1 MLLLAVLL
9 QSTATIYY
17 RVYVLLLNN
26 FIRNHSH
33 TGTSTISDSKSCAS
47 ITHSHK
53 PAPSQSHAGNT
64 TSGHNGTPIPNRR
77 AANLSL
83 NHKPNPNHSPTRRPP
98 TQKHAQHYNHAPNSA
113 LEHCPTRRHIPYRSC
128 LPPTA
133 AECNHRPVL
142 DRTPARSSALDYS
155 LSRKPAL
162 SHYPTRD
169 SILDLNLALN
179 LSSKTP
185 YKYGFKIIDHCEVNN
200 LKPTR
205 CHSIK
210 DVRDIFNLF
219 IEKLNSIK
227 QLCPFTK
234 VIVSPILPTGLR
246 ALNNRIGYFNRLLF
260 NVPNWWA
267 EIPIY
272 SFLDKDWKLADI
284 YRSYHNK
291 NDDIHLG
298 AVGIRSLVAKVK
310 DALSRVD
317 GRSYASVI
325 NGCHFT
331 NRP

>member
-1 MLLLAVLL
+1 MHNHASN
-9 QSTATIYY
+9 QSTGTDYKPDKSPPNPINATISAKPPSKNIT
-17 RVYVLLLNN
+17 LIL
-26 FIRNHSH
+26 
-33 TGTSTISDSKSCAS
+33 GDS
-47 ITHSHK
+47 
-53 PAPSQSHAGNT
+53 NT
-64 TSGHNGTPIPNRR
+64 KYTFIPNSFRNATYVIEDIDPEMCR
-77 AANLSL
+77 EYKSVWI
-83 NHKPNPNHSPTRRPP
+83 
-98 TQKHAQHYNHAPNSA
+98 
-113 LEHCPTRRHIPYRSC
+113 HC
-128 LPPTA
+128 
-133 AECNHRPVL
+133 
-142 DRTPARSSALDYS
+142 
-155 LSRKPAL
+155 
-162 SHYPTRD
+162 
-169 SILDLNLALN
+169 
-179 LSSKTP
+179 
-185 YKYGFKIIDHCEVNN
+185 GVNN

-246 ALNNRIGYFNRLLF
+246 ALNNRIRYFNRLLF
-260 NVPNWWA
+260 NVPNWWV

-272 SFLDKDWKLADI
+272 SFLDKDCKLADI
-284 YRSYHNK
+284 YRSYHIK
-291 NDDIHLG
+291 NDYIHLG